1 VARAS
6 TVSVVGAGRVGGA
19 IGLALAR
26 AGYQVTAAWSLS
38 RGGRSRAHELLD
50 APILEPEEVAR
61 AADIVVV
68 AVPDDAIASV
78 AKQIAPGIRRGKY
91 VFHTS
96 GGTSLEALALVREAG
111 AHVASLHPLMTFPGP
126 DPDALDGSA
135 VAVTCEPRDR
145 AAFYRVARA
154 WGGRPFL
161 LADDQKAAY
170 HAAAVFASNYIV
182 SSVWAANAIFKTI
195 GVNNAQPLL
204 APLLRATLDNVIAKG
219 PAKAITGP
227 VARGDVNTVRQHLDT
242 LKETDEQIANAYR
255 AMARM
260 TASLLQTDPKRL
272 TA

>member
-1 VARAS
+1 LPK

-26 AGYQVTAAWSLS
+26 AGYQVTAAWSRS
-38 RGGRSRAHELLD
+38 RGGRSRAHEILG
-50 APILEPEEVAR
+50 APILEPEDVAR
-61 AADIVVV
+61 AGDFVVV
-68 AVPDDAIASV
+68 AVPDDAIVSV
-78 AKQIAPGIRRGKY
+78 AKQIAPGVRRGKH

-96 GGTSLEALALVREAG
+96 GGTSVEALKVVRDAG

-126 DPDALDGSA
+126 DADALDGAA
-135 VAVTCEPRDR
+135 VAVTCEQRDR
-145 AAFYRVARA
+145 AAFYRIARA
-154 WGGRPFL
+154 WGGRPFIL
-161 LADDQKAAY
+161 DDDDKAAY

-195 GVNNAQPLL
+195 GVNNAQPLI
-204 APLLRATLDNVIAKG
+204 APLLKATLENVIAKG

-227 VARGDVNTVRQHLDT
+227 VARGDVNTVRRHIDT
-242 LKETDEQIANAYR
+242 LKENDEPIANAYR

-260 TASLLQTDPKRL
+260 TAALMQSDPRRL